1 MYSLVVSR
9 CATSFIAKVYS
20 TDGCKQ
26 NYVLCLLVET
36 EKKKKSFIIL
46 CECPLIIIY
55 HVVDINSQLC
65 NMSEGHECESVH
77 CEVQCLCKLLR
88 VICLG
93 LPVMPLLLV
102 N

>member
-36 EKKKKSFIIL
+36 EKKKHLLYYVSV
-46 CECPLIIIY
+46 PL
-55 HVVDINSQLC
+55 
-65 NMSEGHECESVH
+65 
-77 CEVQCLCKLLR
+77 
-88 VICLG
+88 
-93 LPVMPLLLV
+93 
-102 N
+102 

>member
-1 MYSLVVSR
+1 M
-9 CATSFIAKVYS
+9 
-20 TDGCKQ
+20 
-26 NYVLCLLVET
+26 
-36 EKKKKSFIIL
+36 
-46 CECPLIIIY
+46 Y

-88 VICLG
+88 VIWLG